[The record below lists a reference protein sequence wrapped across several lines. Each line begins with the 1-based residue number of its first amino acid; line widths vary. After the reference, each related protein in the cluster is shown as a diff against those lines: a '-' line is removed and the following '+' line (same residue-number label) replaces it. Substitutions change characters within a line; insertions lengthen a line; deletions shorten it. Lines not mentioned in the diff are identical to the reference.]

1 MDPTI
6 EQSASAA
13 RPRIVAKAIQFLA
26 SAVVIGLL
34 NAIYTLVQRTSGIPM
49 LVALIIVVAFFSLLF
64 FLVMKISAGRNW
76 ARILWLILVL
86 LNVPFAILAYPD
98 AVRRNVI
105 SGTVSIIIVI
115 LQLIGTCLLFT
126 KNSNLWFRNTQMTIA
141 IGVMG
146 SAGDAADASGKK
158 RWQRK
163 PTLWLQLLPR
173 ARVAAVDRG
182 YHRDSLPRWQ
192 GCA

>member
-86 LNVPFAILAYPD
+86 CNVPFAVLAYPE

-105 SGTVSIIIVI
+105 SGTLSIIIVI
-115 LQLIGTCLLFT
+115 LQLIGTGLLFT
-126 KNSNLWFRNTQMTIA
+126 RNSNLWFRT
-141 IGVMG
+141 
-146 SAGDAADASGKK
+146 
-158 RWQRK
+158 RK
-163 PTLWLQLLPR
+163 
-173 ARVAAVDRG
+173 
-182 YHRDSLPRWQ
+182 
-192 GCA
+192 

>member
-13 RPRIVAKAIQFLA
+13 RPRIVAKAIQFLI

-49 LVALIIVVAFFSLLF
+49 LVALIIVIAFFGLLF

-76 ARILWLILVL
+76 SRILWLILVL

-105 SGTVSIIIVI
+105 SGTVSVIIVI

-126 KNSNLWFRNTQMTIA
+126 KNSNLWFRT
-141 IGVMG
+141 
-146 SAGDAADASGKK
+146 
-158 RWQRK
+158 RK
-163 PTLWLQLLPR
+163 
-173 ARVAAVDRG
+173 
-182 YHRDSLPRWQ
+182 
-192 GCA
+192 